1 MKMQIDFYSKD
12 EMAIQMDFSG
22 RYPFP
27 ETETSE
33 LFLFACFTLRQLS
46 NLGQHLVAKA
56 LAGLLVS
63 KSSISSLL
71 QEKVELPSGKQLLY
85 YLKFHATSVVSQTR
99 GIEESIKVSLALDN
113 ELSFNNAMMQILD
126 TEFLAKTPEL
136 VKYNSKGK
144 KTFEVTLPPF
154 LLNARGFGFLGQDVN
169 YYAFHSVIGLIRF
182 LSQKHSGDEVF
193 SNHLI
198 QAAQL
203 CGSAYVF
210 KQIPADQVS
219 LANTILKQVGI
230 S

>member
-12 EMAIQMDFSG
+12 EMTIQIDFSG

-33 LFLFACFTLRQLS
+33 LFLFACYALRQLS

-71 QEKVELPSGKQLLY
+71 QDKVELPSGKDLLF

-99 GIEESIKVSLALDN
+99 GIEESVKVSLALDN
-113 ELSFNNAMMQILD
+113 ELNFNNAMMQILD
-126 TEFLAKTPEL
+126 TEFLAGTPRL
-136 VKYNSKGK
+136 VRYNGKGK
-144 KTFEVTLPPF
+144 NTFEVTLPPF
-154 LLNARGFGFLGQDVN
+154 QLDMKGFGLLGRDVN
-169 YYAFHSVIGLIRF
+169 YYAFHSVIGLIR
-182 LSQKHSGDEVF
+182 LLGQKHTDDEAF
-193 SNHLI
+193 FNHLI
-198 QAAQL
+198 QVAQL
-203 CGSAYVF
+203 CGTAYIF
-210 KQIPADQVS
+210 QQIPADQVS
-219 LANTILKQVGI
+219 LANAILKQVGI